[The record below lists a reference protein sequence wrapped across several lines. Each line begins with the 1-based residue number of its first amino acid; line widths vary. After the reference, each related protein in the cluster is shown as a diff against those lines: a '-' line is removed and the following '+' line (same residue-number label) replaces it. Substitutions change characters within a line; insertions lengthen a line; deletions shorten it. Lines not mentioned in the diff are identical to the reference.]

1 MELIGAS
8 WIIFIKYTSYILS
21 KLEKLKYLE
30 NLPVF
35 LKILL
40 VGYCIHINSVKSA
53 NEIVPYLIFYST
65 PWFGQCVSSESK
77 SRGMSRDYQ
86 VGLTFRSKAEV
97 SSGTIRRDYHL
108 KAIVEVWGGTI
119 KWPYHLDIKAEV
131 WGGTIRWDYL
141 LGSKAKVSSGTIR
154 RDCHLEAMVEVWGRT
169 I

>member
-35 LKILL
+35 FKILL

-53 NEIVPYLIFYST
+53 NKIVPYLIFYST
-65 PWFGQCVSSESK
+65 PWFGQCDWLSPNTSS
-77 SRGMSRDYQ
+77 
-86 VGLTFRSKAEV
+86 
-97 SSGTIRRDYHL
+97 
-108 KAIVEVWGGTI
+108 
-119 KWPYHLDIKAEV
+119 LDIGRVQTEQFRISY
-131 WGGTIRWDYL
+131 GHGLEETI
-141 LGSKAKVSSGTIR
+141 SSLNNFFFWVCNWNHVPNSHPQIWISSNSTDVFHSNFLPL
-154 RDCHLEAMVEVWGRT
+154 DCSEKCS

>member
-35 LKILL
+35 FKILL

-65 PWFGQCVSSESK
+65 PWFGHCASSK
-77 SRGMSRDYQ
+77 KLLTSRNLEGHISTYYPVWVLHHRFSTWVAWVYKM
-86 VGLTFRSKAEV
+86 VVFIGGLMHS
-97 SSGTIRRDYHL
+97 
-108 KAIVEVWGGTI
+108 
-119 KWPYHLDIKAEV
+119 WPI
-131 WGGTIRWDYL
+131 I
-141 LGSKAKVSSGTIR
+141 
-154 RDCHLEAMVEVWGRT
+154 MVAACNV
-169 I
+169 ICF